1 MKDGKLKQWAASLKS
16 NTFALYLASK
26 DKRVPVSVKLL
37 IGFLVAYALSPI
49 DLIPDFIPV
58 IGYLDDLVI
67 LPIGIWFVLRLI
79 PREVWE
85 DCLNRVK
92 SQEIKLGQ
100 NRIAAAVIVLIWISL
115 LSVFGFWLL
124 DIFQNWKK
132 TC

>member
-58 IGYLDDLVI
+58 VGYLDDLVI
-67 LPIGIWFVLRLI
+67 LPIGIWFVLRFI